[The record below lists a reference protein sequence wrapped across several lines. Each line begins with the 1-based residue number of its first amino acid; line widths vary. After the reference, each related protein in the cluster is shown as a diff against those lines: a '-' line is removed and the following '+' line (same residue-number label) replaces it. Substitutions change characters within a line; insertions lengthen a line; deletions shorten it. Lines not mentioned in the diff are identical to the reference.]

1 MYKSFIFYCSPAG
14 TTRHVAEVMGKKL
27 AGYGRQVAV
36 CTLGK
41 EEQKLSAIM
50 REIEATKEP
59 VCLFI
64 GSPVYSSH
72 ALPLVIDFIARL
84 PQRRQAYAVPFAT
97 WGGATSGLALAEMG
111 EALRAR
117 EYGLVGAARV
127 VAVHSL
133 MWETDNPVG
142 AGHPDADD
150 DRMIENLVAAI
161 ELNLELPEP
170 LVLSSKA
177 LFYQPEAAA
186 AEMRKLNLEIAR
198 GILPRRLVNEDR
210 CNQCGV
216 CVDQCPVAALSL
228 DPYPV
233 YADHCILCF
242 NCMRCCPEKAIE
254 ADLSPIHERVLKRS
268 ESYREDPLSAVFLPG
283 DSQ

>member
-14 TTRHVAEVMGKKL
+14 ATRHVAEVMKKKL
-27 AGYGRQVAV
+27 AGYDRQVTV

-50 REIEATKEP
+50 REIEATKEQ

-72 ALPLVIDFIARL
+72 ALPLVMDFIVRL
-84 PQRRQAYAVPFAT
+84 PQRRQDCAVPFVT

-133 MWETDNPVG
+133 MWEADNPVG
-142 AGHPDADD
+142 AGHPDAKD
-150 DRMIENLVAAI
+150 DRMIENLIVAI
-161 ELNLELPEP
+161 ERNLELSEP
-170 LVLSSKA
+170 LVLSSQA

-198 GILPRRLVNEDR
+198 GILPRRVVNEDR
-210 CNQCGV
+210 CNRCGV
-216 CVDQCPVAALSL
+216 CIDRCPVAALTL

-242 NCMRCCPEKAIE
+242 NCMRWCPEKAIE
-254 ADLSPIHERVLKRS
+254 ADLSPIHERVR
-268 ESYREDPLSAVFLPG
+268 ERAGSYREDPLSAVFIPG
-283 DSQ
+283 EV